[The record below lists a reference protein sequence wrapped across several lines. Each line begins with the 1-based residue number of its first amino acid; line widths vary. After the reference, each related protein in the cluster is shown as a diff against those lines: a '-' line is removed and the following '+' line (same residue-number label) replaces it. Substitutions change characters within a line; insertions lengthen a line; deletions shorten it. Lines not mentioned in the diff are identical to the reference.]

1 VFQVGTSVLHMEHPS
16 PTPAQLAAAVSR
28 RIDSAGMSLREV
40 ARGANIP
47 LSTFSRR
54 LNGSPFLSTEL
65 AALGSVFGVTVSQ
78 LVAEAETIPPTTD
91 SGAA

>member
-1 VFQVGTSVLHMEHPS
+1 M
-16 PTPAQLAAAVSR
+16 
-28 RIDSAGMSLREV
+28 DSAGMSLRQV

-65 AALGSVFGVTVSQ
+65 AALASVFGVTVSQ
-78 LVAEAETIPPTTD
+78 LVAEAEAIPPTT

>member
-1 VFQVGTSVLHMEHPS
+1 M
-16 PTPAQLAAAVSR
+16 
-28 RIDSAGMSLREV
+28 DDAGLSLRET
-40 ARGANIP
+40 ARCSNIP

-65 AALGSVFGVTVSQ
+65 AALAHVFDVTVSQ
-78 LVAEAETIPPTTD
+78 LVTEAETIASATD

>member
-1 VFQVGTSVLHMEHPS
+1 VFQVGTTVLHMEHPS
-16 PTPAQLAAAVSR
+16 PTPAQIAAAVSGR
-28 RIDSAGMSLREV
+28 MDSAGMSLRQV

-65 AALGSVFGVTVSQ
+65 AALASVFGVTVSQ
-78 LVAEAETIPPTTD
+78 LVAEAEAIPPTT